1 MPPNRL
7 LNKMKY
13 ARFLFYAGLVAA
25 QPFNFGVKGGVG
37 LTDDL
42 AGTMARRNPS
52 GTLSAPCL
60 QQGWL

>member
-1 MPPNRL
+1 M
-7 LNKMKY
+7 NKMKY
-13 ARFLFYAGLVAA
+13 ALFLFYVGLLAA
-25 QPFNFGVKGGVG
+25 QPFNFGVKGGAD

-42 AGTMARRNPS
+42 EGTMARRNSS